1 MLFHINGN
9 TPVKTG
15 PKPTNSLAN
24 APHHKDGILKKSMV
38 KYGYQMKQKGAKKME
53 HRNSTDSIGELF
65 LIMKNHYD
73 FFNHVMTILLKSKMN
88 NAPITDKD
96 FRLCEEWLGLI
107 ADEYLDVSDRFHARL
122 DAKERM
128 D

>member
-1 MLFHINGN
+1 MHRKLAPLWRVDEQNYLWYTAISN
-9 TPVKTG
+9 KTER
-15 PKPTNSLAN
+15 S
-24 APHHKDGILKKSMV
+24 
-38 KYGYQMKQKGAKKME
+38 KKME

-65 LIMKNHYD
+65 LITKNHYD

>member
-1 MLFHINGN
+1 
-9 TPVKTG
+9 
-15 PKPTNSLAN
+15 
-24 APHHKDGILKKSMV
+24 
-38 KYGYQMKQKGAKKME
+38 
-53 HRNSTDSIGELF
+53 
-65 LIMKNHYD
+65 
-73 FFNHVMTILLKSKMN
+73 MN